1 MSKPDEIL
9 SELSLVQVPRDALDR
24 IHSTS
29 LEVLREVGIK
39 FPDEDSLNALAEFGA
54 DVDKKGQIARIPESL
69 VKESLSR
76 APRNLTL
83 HGRDSKRDVRL
94 GDGKAH
100 FITSGVGV
108 YIYDLETGMRRA
120 ANTQDTVNISKI
132 VDYLPNID
140 VLQVMV
146 SPSDVPDKVADYYK
160 FEAAFNN
167 TTKHVSNCIGP
178 ITSDEGAR
186 DIVEMAS
193 IVAGSKEELTKKPIM
208 SVHQAPVSPLQ
219 YSASGLRAMNEYAKN
234 KIPICIY
241 SMPMSGGTAP
251 VTLAGTLVILNTEFL
266 AGLTLL
272 ESISPGTPLIYGS
285 VASIMDLK
293 TGLLPIGAPERAI
306 LSVCAVNLGKYYGLP
321 TLVAGGGTDAKMPG
335 TRAGIEKT
343 WTALPVVLARADL
356 IIGAGALDSAST
368 YSYEQLVIDDEIAG
382 GLSRI
387 ARGLELNEETLAS
400 HVIKK
405 VGIGGH
411 FLAEKHTLTHLR
423 TEHWFPQLYR
433 RIQKPEESWDF
444 QKLGE
449 TDLAAEAREKAKAI
463 LKTHH
468 PEPLEKDVRNKMRNL
483 VEAAH
488 RRALTVS

>member
-1 MSKPDEIL
+1 MANKSDEIIN
-9 SELSLVQVPRDALDR
+9 ELSLVKISQNVLDR

-29 LEVLREVGIK
+29 LEILADVGVK
-39 FPDEDSLNALAEFGA
+39 FPDRDALNSLAEVGA
-54 DVDKKGQIARIPESL
+54 EVDREHQIARIPESL
-69 VKESLSR
+69 VRESLAR
-76 APRNLTL
+76 APSNITL
-83 HGRDSKRDVRL
+83 YSRDGRRDVRL
-94 GDGKAH
+94 GDGKPH

-108 YIYDLETGMRRA
+108 YIYDLETGVRRSA
-120 ANTQDTVNISKI
+120 TTQDTVDISRV

-140 VLQVMV
+140 ILQVMV
-146 SPSDVPDKVADYYK
+146 SPNDVPDRLADYYK
-160 FEAAFNN
+160 FESALNN

-178 ITSDEGAR
+178 VTADEGAR

-193 IVAGSKEELTKKPIM
+193 IVCGGKEELMKRPII

-219 YSASGLRAMNEYAKN
+219 YSSSGLRAMVEYAKN

-251 VTLAGTLVILNTEFL
+251 VTLVGTLVILNSEFL

-272 ESISPGTPLIYGS
+272 ETISPAAPLIYGS
-285 VASIMDLK
+285 VASIMDLR

-306 LSVCAVNLGKYYGLP
+306 LSVCAVNLGKKYGLP

-343 WTALPVVLARADL
+343 WTALPVVLAGADV

-368 YSYEQLVIDDEIAG
+368 YSYEQLIIDDEIAG

-387 ARGLELNEETLAS
+387 ARGLELSEDTLAS
-400 HVIKK
+400 NLIKK

-411 FLAEKHTLTHLR
+411 FLAERHTLTHVKS
-423 TEHWFPQLYR
+423 EQWFPTLYS
-433 RIQKPEESWDF
+433 RIMRAEDSWDLK
-444 QKLGE
+444 KLGE
-449 TDLAAEAREKAKAI
+449 TDLAAEARKKTKQI
-463 LKTHH
+463 LKTHV
-468 PEPLEKDVRNKMRNL
+468 PRPLERDVQNKIRTL
-483 VEAAH
+483 VDNATKQA
-488 RRALTVS
+488 RR